1 MKKTLFLPTMMRS
14 FPAQTNGQHATY
26 DVDLF
31 MGTEGNHGQNH
42 PAACVPVA
50 WLMQIRIPILPV
62 T

>member
-1 MKKTLFLPTMMRS
+1 MMRS